1 LQGKLVVTDFQ
12 VGDLRRRT
20 GPLTLGQ
27 VPPVQVLRQHERE
40 RVRAGVTGW
49 FGVTPR
55 FAGGAARRLATMT
68 TRRVPPRPPS
78 WFEVPPMN
86 GFRLRRFFGPLLA
99 AAVGVTTLPQ
109 MRPASAADPAS
120 APTAGELKAVLDKAY
135 DSLKAKQ
142 NDDGSFAPKLGGPG
156 VTALAAAALIK
167 AGRGPDDPLVAKAL
181 KYLESRVKPDG
192 GVYDRRL
199 ANYTTCLAIVAFQE
213 ANAGGKYDRAIA
225 NAARFVKSLQDGTDP
240 KDVRYGGVG
249 YDGQSRPDVS
259 NTQFF
264 VEALH
269 AAGAGKDDPA
279 IRRAVTFLSRS
290 QNLPGEFNDQPFA
303 KKTSDDDR
311 GGFVYNPL
319 DQSSDKSDKRTA
331 AGGLRSEGG
340 MTYAGLKSFLY
351 AGVGK
356 DDPRVKGA
364 LNWIRRHY
372 TLEQNPGM
380 GTAGLYYYYQTYV
393 KAMHALGED
402 VFTDAKGVKH
412 PWRKEL
418 FAALKA
424 KQRPDGSWAN
434 ENGAFLENQPELA
447 TAFAVLALGYCK

>member
-1 LQGKLVVTDFQ
+1 MNG
-12 VGDLRRRT
+12 
-20 GPLTLGQ
+20 
-27 VPPVQVLRQHERE
+27 
-40 RVRAGVTGW
+40 VRS
-49 FGVTPR
+49 
-55 FAGGAARRLATMT
+55 RRL
-68 TRRVPPRPPS
+68 
-78 WFEVPPMN
+78 
-86 GFRLRRFFGPLLA
+86 FGPLLA
-99 AAVGVTTLPQ
+99 AAVGVTVLAQTRL
-109 MRPASAADPAS
+109 ASAADPAS
-120 APTAGELKAVLDKAY
+120 APAAGELKAVLDKAY
-135 DSLKAKQ
+135 ESLKARQ

-156 VTALAAAALIK
+156 ITALAAAALVK
-167 AGRGPDDPLVAKAL
+167 AGRGPDDPVVAKAL

-199 ANYTTCLAIVAFQE
+199 ANYTTCLAIMAFQE
-213 ANAGGKYDRAIA
+213 ANANGKYDRVIA
-225 NAARFVKSLQDGTDP
+225 SAAKFVKSLQYGDGTDP
-240 KDVRYGGVG
+240 ADVRFGGVG
-249 YDGQSRPDVS
+249 YDGTSRPDVS

-269 AAGAGKDDPA
+269 AAGAGAGDPA

-303 KKTSDDDR
+303 KKVSDDDK

-319 DQSSDKSDKRTA
+319 DQSDDKSDKRTA

-356 DDPRVKGA
+356 DDPRVTGA
-364 LNWIRRHY
+364 LGWIRRHY
-372 TLEQNPGM
+372 TLERNPGR
-380 GTAGLYYYYQTYV
+380 GTAGLYYYYQTYA

-402 VFTDAKGVKH
+402 VFADAKGVKH
-412 PWRKEL
+412 PWRREL

-424 KQRPDGSWAN
+424 RQRPDGSWAN
-434 ENGAFLENQPELA
+434 ENGAYLEGQPELA